1 MVLGHIQATVN
12 QGDCE
17 WFLASNA
24 QLSSPHQGIWTK
36 HLKAKTELHQT
47 VIDRCLKSLVQKQLI
62 KSVKGVKVFP
72 LICLFSDVFPD
83 LLPCSTQR
91 AKFI

>member
-1 MVLGHIQATVN
+1 MVLGHIQAAAN
-12 QGDCE
+12 QGECE
-17 WFLASNA
+17 WFLASNT
-24 QLSSPHQGIWTK
+24 QLSSPHLGIWTK

-72 LICLFSDVFPD
+72 LVSLFSDVFPD
-83 LLPCSTQR
+83 LLLCSIQR
-91 AKFI
+91 ARFI